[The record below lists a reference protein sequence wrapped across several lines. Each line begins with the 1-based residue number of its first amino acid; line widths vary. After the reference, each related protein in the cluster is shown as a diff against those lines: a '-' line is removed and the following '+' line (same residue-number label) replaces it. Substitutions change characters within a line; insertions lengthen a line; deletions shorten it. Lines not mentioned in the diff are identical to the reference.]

1 MGKSR
6 NGVDR
11 VPSRAKTEIG
21 EGPLYHNRNTRRR
34 SYSDEEWATALAA
47 LDGNGGNRQRT
58 ARQLGIPR
66 KTLATWAS
74 GAVHPVV
81 ADLRHQKKRELAD
94 ALEQVACRLLDA
106 IPSKL
111 EGASLLELAISL
123 GILVDKMLLLRGG
136 AAHGRGYTH
145 GGHM

>member
-1 MGKSR
+1 
-6 NGVDR
+6 V
-11 VPSRAKTEIG
+11 
-21 EGPLYHNRNTRRR
+21 
-34 SYSDEEWATALAA
+34 YSDEERATALAA

-74 GAVHPVV
+74 GAVHPAV

-94 ALEQVACRLLDA
+94 GLEQVAYLLLDA
-106 IPSKL
+106 IPGKL
-111 EGASLLELAISL
+111 EGANLQDLAISL

-136 AAHGRGYTH
+136 SARCRGYTL
-145 GGHM
+145 GRQK

>member
-1 MGKSR
+1 MQR
-6 NGVDR
+6 R
-11 VPSRAKTEIG
+11 V
-21 EGPLYHNRNTRRR
+21 
-34 SYSDEEWATALAA
+34 YSDEERATALAA

-74 GAVHPVV
+74 GPIHPAV

-94 ALEQVACRLLDA
+94 ALEQVAYRLLDA
-106 IPSKL
+106 VPGKL
-111 EGASLLELAISL
+111 EGASLLELAIAL

-136 AAHGRGYTH
+136 SVRGRGYTH
-145 GGHM
+145 GREK